1 VTLNKTR
8 ADVLRVRISDQFLPL
23 AADALCWRA
32 AFSDRWFRR
41 TAFEAVRIDFIFE
54 CAFYRAQ
61 VDSGRLWDLGSMYT
75 NDKDSRWIVTL
86 PIVTRPHE

>member
-1 VTLNKTR
+1 MHCAGEQLSQIAGFAVQLLK
-8 ADVLRVRISDQFLPL
+8 
-23 AADALCWRA
+23 LC
-32 AFSDRWFRR
+32 
-41 TAFEAVRIDFIFE
+41 VVDFIFE